1 MASDGGGSAHDLVV
15 TTWVMYSI
23 AMLLFV
29 VRLYGRWL
37 RMRWVFQVE
46 DYLMFAAVAFY
57 TAFAV
62 TNIKIAEG
70 GGSNL
75 YKPGEYETFTAA
87 EIAARVKGSKIEFAS
102 ENCQLCT
109 IYLLKACMLMVYFRL
124 TKNLWQNRVVTICA
138 IYTLCGWISSE
149 LVLFLECRPYL
160 SGYWTL
166 PPPNEICST
175 YRIYEAVQAAM
186 NISSDVAIL
195 CVMLPMFARAQM
207 AWKTK
212 LPVIVVF
219 SMGIVVL
226 ACAITSKYFT
236 FRDIYDTSY
245 QFWYLREAS
254 IGMYVTNLP
263 FVWSLAR
270 STISFLKSSNYV
282 GQGNY
287 NDPRYGTTNP
297 HTNETRS
304 RPGNGT
310 RSTRHFAS
318 IYESRTVRTEI
329 LSPSESE
336 ENIIEMGGMGRSVT
350 KSAGSSQES
359 GDRGWSQSDGHDD
372 QFIRKTTEIVIQKG

>member
-1 MASDGGGSAHDLVV
+1 MASDGGGSPHDLVV
-15 TTWVMYSI
+15 TTWIMYSV
-23 AMLLFV
+23 AMLLFF

-37 RMRWVFQVE
+37 RMRWVFQLE
-46 DYLMFAAVAFY
+46 DYLMVVFY
-57 TAFAV
+57 TAFVV

-75 YKPGEYETFTAA
+75 YKPGQYDSFTAG
-87 EIAARVKGSKIEFAS
+87 EIASRVKGSKIEFAS

-124 TKNLWQNRVVTICA
+124 TTNLWQNRVVAICA
-138 IYTLCGWISSE
+138 IYTLCGWIITE
-149 LVLFLECRPYL
+149 LVLFLNCRPL

-166 PPPNEICST
+166 PPPHEECST
-175 YRIYEAVQAAM
+175 YFRYEVVQFVF
-186 NISSDVAIL
+186 NLSSDVAIL

-219 SMGIVVL
+219 SMGIVVI
-226 ACAITSKYFT
+226 ACAITSKFFT
-236 FRDIYDTSY
+236 FKNIYDDSY

-270 STISFLKSSNYV
+270 STLSFLKSSNYA
-282 GQGNY
+282 GQGRY
-287 NDPRYGTTNP
+287 NDPRYETDP
-297 HTNETRS
+297 HTNTTRLKT
-304 RPGNGT
+304 GNGT
-310 RSTRHFAS
+310 RSSRHFAGV
-318 IYESRTVRTEI
+318 YEPRTARTDI
-329 LSPSESE
+329 ISPSESE
-336 ENIIEMGGMGRSVT
+336 ENIIELGGMDRSVAT

-359 GDRGWSQSDGHDD
+359 KNREWSQSDGQDD
-372 QFIRKTTEIVIQKG
+372 HYIRKTTEIIIQKN

>member
-75 YKPGEYETFTAA
+75 YKPGEYATFTAA

-124 TKNLWQNRVVTICA
+124 T
-138 IYTLCGWISSE
+138 
-149 LVLFLECRPYL
+149 PYL

-287 NDPRYGTTNP
+287 NDPRYGTNP

-318 IYESRTVRTEI
+318 IYESRAVRTEI

-359 GDRGWSQSDGHDD
+359 GNRGWPQSDGHDD
-372 QFIRKTTEIVIQKG
+372 QFIRKTTEIVIQKN